1 MTTRILRT
9 AVTEVEFIT
18 SNQGHQGER
27 IRRLAERLRER
38 RPDVVVR
45 VTEATPNPGVL
56 QKYKLKYGPAIAIN
70 GRLEFVGV
78 PRFTML
84 LDRLLQVHEG
94 RPNPRTA
101 APPETA
107 KPAVPT
113 RPTGPARPPAGTAP
127 PG

>member
-1 MTTRILRT
+1 M
-9 AVTEVEFIT
+9 TEVEFIT

-38 RPDVVVR
+38 RPDVTVG
-45 VTEATPNPGVL
+45 VTEGTANPGVL
-56 QKYKLKYGPAIAIN
+56 QKYKLKFGPAVVIN
-70 GRLEFVGV
+70 GRLEYVGV

-101 APPETA
+101 APPEPVKPPASPRPAAPA
-107 KPAVPT
+107 K
-113 RPTGPARPPAGTAP
+113 PPAGAAP